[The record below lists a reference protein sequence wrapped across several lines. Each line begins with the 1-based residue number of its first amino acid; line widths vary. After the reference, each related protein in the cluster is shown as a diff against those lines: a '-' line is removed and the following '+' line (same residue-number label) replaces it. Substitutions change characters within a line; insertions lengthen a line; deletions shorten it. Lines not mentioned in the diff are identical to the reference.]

1 MPAGAVV
8 TSPPYSETRIDGN
21 GDEGASGLRDENGD
35 YLRGAEGWAK
45 RKELGARYGQ
55 TAGNLGNLPAGVV
68 TSPPFEASLSRD
80 GEWNKSLDPQK
91 NSYPQNRSQEYTS
104 RMSDLYGSTDGNIG
118 NTTADTFWS
127 AAATIVAQC
136 YAILRPGGYAAFVTG
151 DFVRNKQRVPFG
163 EQWLALCEATGF
175 EPVLWAV
182 AHKEEYQGTQTAL
195 FGEDVE
201 LTKTKVSFFR
211 RLANR
216 NNPDAA
222 ITNEDVLFV
231 RKPLSPHC

>member
-1 MPAGAVV
+1 MF
-8 TSPPYSETRIDGN
+8 N
-21 GDEGASGLRDENGD
+21 
-35 YLRGAEGWAK
+35 
-45 RKELGARYGQ
+45 
-55 TAGNLGNLPAGVV
+55 
-68 TSPPFEASLSRD
+68 
-80 GEWNKSLDPQK
+80 
-91 NSYPQNRSQEYTS
+91 
-104 RMSDLYGSTDGNIG
+104 STDRERFNDLWPELAGRADWIGRAVTVTRDAAPRAPVAYCLKVLANCVHTNTPPGNIG
-118 NTTADTFWS
+118 NNTGDTFWS
-127 AAATIVAQC
+127 GGATIVAQC

-163 EQWLALCEATGF
+163 EQWLALCESVGF

-182 AHKEEYQGTQTAL
+182 AHKEEYQGTQTSM

-231 RKPLSPHC
+231 RKPQSPRC

>member
-1 MPAGAVV
+1 MGDYGSTPGQLGAMPAGAVV
-8 TSPPYSETRIDGN
+8 TSPPFQESIGN
-21 GDEGASGLRDENGD
+21 D
-35 YLRGAEGWAK
+35 K
-45 RKELGARYGQ
+45 RVGNAATYTGHRVDTYAPS
-55 TAGNLGNLPAGVV
+55 AGNLGNLPAGVV
-68 TSPPFEASLSRD
+68 TP
-80 GEWNKSLDPQK
+80 
-91 NSYPQNRSQEYTS
+91 
-104 RMSDLYGSTDGNIG
+104 SDDQPS
-118 NTTADTFWS
+118 TFWE

-163 EQWLALCEATGF
+163 EQWLALCESVGF
-175 EPVLWAV
+175 EPVLWAT
-182 AHKEEYQGTQTAL
+182 AHKEEYQGTQTSM
-195 FGEDVE
+195 FGDDVE

-231 RKPLSPHC
+231 RKPL